1 MEHCLVVS
9 CPEDKKILLNLLNT
23 KDVIIKDIE
32 SPIKRMN
39 ISDLMNGMSRVQ
51 SFIRKM
57 KLCSENFTPDAMWR
71 RNNNGIKKTDLGL
84 FHSIFLWPNMMAGD
98 SQRMQRSKARNWYYN
113 EDNPYTAKFAIMD
126 ITVTK
131 ILNGEVFL
139 PPECIGQPLVLL
151 NHSRVK
157 LFLSG
162 KKRNKYRLKK
172 LKLKRKKPKTK
183 PKKPKTKPKKPK
195 TKKRSMPEYWI
206 AYWRKVEEEEKE
218 KRCTSLK

>member
-1 MEHCLVVS
+1 MEHCQILS

-23 KDVIIKDIE
+23 KDVIIKDFE

-51 SFIRKM
+51 SFVRKM
-57 KLCSENFTPDAMWR
+57 KICSENFTPDAMWR
-71 RNNNGIKKTDLGL
+71 RNNNGIKKINLGL
-84 FHSIFLWPNMMAGD
+84 FHSIFLWPKMMSGD

-113 EDNPYTAKFAIMD
+113 EDNAYTAKFAITD
-126 ITVTK
+126 NTVTK
-131 ILNGEVFL
+131 ILNGEIFL

-162 KKRNKYRLKK
+162 
-172 LKLKRKKPKTK
+172 RK
-183 PKKPKTKPKKPK
+183 
-195 TKKRSMPEYWI
+195 
-206 AYWRKVEEEEKE
+206 
-218 KRCTSLK
+218 